1 MACRN
6 LVVSRFRTRGPWNK
20 CWGESNCEGG
30 LNLKANP
37 AQAYGPDSQQPWL
50 TNQFMRF
57 GLHPITQRRS
67 RHPWFLI
74 RRRSPL
80 DGSYRPPG
88 LEQRTQKGT
97 PCRLC
102 RILVRGVR
110 IRPVGAR
117 DRMEGPLLCLWPTGE
132 TDCLWMRLER
142 CRARQDA
149 VRRAGCRYAATFRRA
164 AERSHWT

>member
-6 LVVSRFRTRGPWNK
+6 LVVSRFRTWGPWNK

-37 AQAYGPDSQQPWL
+37 AQTYGPDSQQPWF

-57 GLHPITQRRS
+57 GLHPITQRQS

-80 DGSYRPPG
+80 DGSYRPSA

-102 RILVRGVR
+102 RILVRYVR
-110 IRPVGAR
+110 IRLVGAR
-117 DRMEGPLLCLWPTGE
+117 DRRKARASLLLTYWRN
-132 TDCLWMRLER
+132 RLPMDAFGTMPRSTRR
-142 CRARQDA
+142 CPSRGLP
-149 VRRAGCRYAATFRRA
+149 V
-164 AERSHWT
+164 RSHFS